1 MKFIVNPSSLTG
13 GTVTVPGDKSISHRA
28 VMFNAIAKGSATV
41 SGFLAGE
48 DCLCTIQALR
58 DMGVSIEQPEPTVV
72 RIHGKGLHGLSRPDA
87 PLYMG
92 NSGTAMR
99 LFAGLLSGQTFQT
112 ELTGDA
118 SLSGRPM
125 NRIIEPLSS
134 MGADLGSNGG
144 KPPLR
149 IPGAS
154 RISGITYE
162 MPVAS
167 AQVKSAIMLAG
178 LYSTDETVLIEP
190 DVSRDHT
197 ERMFEAMGLDVTR
210 GDLQVSMRGGQQ
222 PQALDLA
229 VPADLSS
236 AAFPLVATLLSDDSE
251 LTIENVGI
259 NPTRTGVLQILSAMG
274 ADLDISNER
283 MMGAEPV
290 ADITARSS
298 NLQGIDVD
306 PALVS
311 LAIDE
316 FPLLFVAAA
325 AASGITRFSGI
336 AELRVKESD
345 RIGAMAQGL
354 LALGGRVEEFPD
366 GAVVHG
372 GPLRGGSARSH
383 GDHRIAMAFS
393 VAAAKALEQTVI
405 EDTEAVNT
413 SFPGFVDCM
422 KSVGLDISTVDEGDQ

>member
-28 VMFNAIAKGSATV
+28 VMFNAIAEGSATV

-72 RIHGKGLHGLSRPDA
+72 QIHGKGLHGLSRPDA

-149 IPGAS
+149 ISGAS

-210 GDLQVSMRGGQQ
+210 GDLRVSMRGGRQ
-222 PQALDLA
+222 PQALDIA

-274 ADLDISNER
+274 ADLDISNEG
-283 MMGAEPV
+283 MTGAEPV
-290 ADITARSS
+290 ADITVRSS

-325 AASGITRFSGI
+325 AASGTTRFSGI

-354 LALGGRVEEFPD
+354 LALGGRVEESPD

-372 GPLRGGSARSH
+372 GPLRGGSVRSH

-393 VAAAKALEQTVI
+393 VAAAKTLEQTVI

-422 KSVGLDISTVDEGDQ
+422 KSVGLDISTVDEGNQ

>member
-393 VAAAKALEQTVI
+393 VAAAKTHEQTVI